1 MLSPAL
7 AEALRQALAGLP
19 ARPPRMA
26 VAVSGGA
33 DSAMLALHAAA
44 IAREQGIDL
53 LLFHVHHGLQD
64 AADAWSEQT
73 RALARLLGLPAH
85 EARVTVAEGAG
96 KGIEAAAR
104 DARYRALA
112 GLAREHGA
120 PLVLLAHH
128 RGDQAETVLLRL
140 LRGTGLAGMA
150 AMAPLSRRDEVDYL
164 RPWLDQDRD
173 DILRACAAFEA
184 ATGWRAVQDPT
195 NSDPHY
201 TRAALRELLAPALD
215 ARWPGWR
222 GIVARHARH
231 MAEAAS
237 ILDEVARE
245 DFAALEPGP
254 DGASFRCARGAICRR
269 RGRRRCCAGGWTPM
283 ARACLRKRA
292 CATCCASC
300 AACTAWVM
308 TASCASSRPA
318 MRSAATVAGS
328 GWSVA
333 ESRSGL
339 AGTPLSPGRAGR
351 CCG

>member
-1 MLSPAL
+1 M
-7 AEALRQALAGLP
+7 
-19 ARPPRMA
+19 
-26 VAVSGGA
+26 
-33 DSAMLALHAAA
+33 
-44 IAREQGIDL
+44 
-53 LLFHVHHGLQD
+53 
-64 AADAWSEQT
+64 
-73 RALARLLGLPAH
+73 
-85 EARVTVAEGAG
+85 TVAEGAG

-245 DFAALEPGP
+245 DFAALEPARTAP
-254 DGASFRCARGAICRR
+254 AFAARVARSVAGAAGAGVALVA
-269 RGRRRCCAGGWTPM
+269 GRQW
-283 ARACLRKRA
+283 RAHA
-292 CATCCASC
+292 FGSAHA
-300 AACTAWVM
+300 
-308 TASCASSRPA
+308 RPA
-318 MRSAATVAGS
+318 APAARPAQPGS
-328 GWSVA
+328 
-333 ESRSGL
+333 
-339 AGTPLSPGRAGR
+339 
-351 CCG
+351 

>member
-1 MLSPAL
+1 
-7 AEALRQALAGLP
+7 
-19 ARPPRMA
+19 MA

-96 KGIEAAAR
+96 SIEAAAR

-231 MAEAAS
+231 GRGRV
-237 ILDEVARE
+237 D
-245 DFAALEPGP
+245 PGRS
-254 DGASFRCARGAICRR
+254 GARGFRRAGAGPGRRQLSLRAWRDLSPARQAQVLRWWLDANGARMPSEARMRDLLRQLRGLHSLGHDRQLRVEQAGHAIRCH
-269 RGRRRCCAGGWTPM
+269 RGRVWLERR
-283 ARACLRKRA
+283 
-292 CATCCASC
+292 
-300 AACTAWVM
+300 
-308 TASCASSRPA
+308 
-318 MRSAATVAGS
+318 
-328 GWSVA
+328 
-333 ESRSGL
+333 
-339 AGTPLSPGRAGR
+339 
-351 CCG
+351 

>member
-1 MLSPAL
+1 
-7 AEALRQALAGLP
+7 
-19 ARPPRMA
+19 MA

-195 NSDPHY
+195 NSDPI
-201 TRAALRELLAPALD
+201 TPA
-215 ARWPGWR
+215 
-222 GIVARHARH
+222 
-231 MAEAAS
+231 
-237 ILDEVARE
+237 
-245 DFAALEPGP
+245 
-254 DGASFRCARGAICRR
+254 RR
-269 RGRRRCCAGGWTPM
+269 
-283 ARACLRKRA
+283 
-292 CATCCASC
+292 CASC
-300 AACTAWVM
+300 WRRRWTRAGPAGAASWRGMRATWPRPRPSWTKWRARISPRWSRARTAPAFAARVARAVAGAAGAGVALVAGRQWR
-308 TASCASSRPA
+308 AHAFGSAHARPA
-318 MRSAATVAGS
+318 APAARPAQ
-328 GWSVA
+328 
-333 ESRSGL
+333 
-339 AGTPLSPGRAGR
+339 PGP
-351 CCG
+351 

>member
-1 MLSPAL
+1 M
-7 AEALRQALAGLP
+7 
-19 ARPPRMA
+19 
-26 VAVSGGA
+26 
-33 DSAMLALHAAA
+33 
-44 IAREQGIDL
+44 
-53 LLFHVHHGLQD
+53 
-64 AADAWSEQT
+64 
-73 RALARLLGLPAH
+73 
-85 EARVTVAEGAG
+85 
-96 KGIEAAAR
+96 
-104 DARYRALA
+104 RYRALA

-140 LRGTGLAGMA
+140 LRGTGLAGMV

-173 DILRACAAFEA
+173 DILRACARLRGGHRLARGAGPDQF
-184 ATGWRAVQDPT
+184 RSPL
-195 NSDPHY
+195 HL
-201 TRAALRELLAPALD
+201 RAALRELLAPALTR
-215 ARWPGWR
+215 AGPAGAASWR
-222 GIVARHARH
+222 GMRATWPRPRR
-231 MAEAAS
+231 S
-237 ILDEVARE
+237 WQVARE

-292 CATCCASC
+292 CDLLRQLRGLHSLGHDRQLR
-300 AACTAWVM
+300 VEQ
-308 TASCASSRPA
+308 
-318 MRSAATVAGS
+318 AGHAIRCHR
-328 GWSVA
+328 GRVWLSVA

>member
-1 MLSPAL
+1 MNTPTAPDAMPSGAPAGCHSHVLSPAL

-254 DGASFRCARGAICRR
+254 DGASFSLRAWRDLSPARQAQVLRWWLDANGARMPSEARMRDLLRQLRGLHSLGHDRQLRVEQAGHAIRCH
-269 RGRRRCCAGGWTPM
+269 RGRVWLERR
-283 ARACLRKRA
+283 
-292 CATCCASC
+292 
-300 AACTAWVM
+300 
-308 TASCASSRPA
+308 
-318 MRSAATVAGS
+318 
-328 GWSVA
+328 
-333 ESRSGL
+333 
-339 AGTPLSPGRAGR
+339 
-351 CCG
+351 